1 MDPEPE
7 VYESPDPP
15 ARAHLNVDPDAGV
28 AVAASISAEDV
39 VEYTVDA
46 RESFE
51 VFMGR
56 RYDLA
61 ERPLL
66 DAAAA
71 AGGRGGGGG
80 LYAQGL
86 LLPSSPAFDKL
97 AKHLA
102 GTLDAGLSPSGRRGA
117 AGPVPRRLETP
128 LVRYTRL
135 VDEVKALQGD
145 LRAVAGAQAQAPAP
159 ALATATARS
168 QQQQRAPGTTPVD
181 DSAGI
186 MGVLTTGTSALVA
199 ELSGMEGA
207 ARSAPAA
214 AGGAGGAVAT
224 PEPSAAATYDALRED
239 IASLKATQASLL
251 AAAEAMRASLVAME
265 QRLARATRG

>member
-80 LYAQGL
+80 GGLYAQGL

-128 LVRYTRL
+128 LVRYARL

-145 LRAVAGAQAQAPAP
+145 LRAVAAQAPAP
-159 ALATATARS
+159 ALAAATARS